1 MDKYDPNKA
10 PDPAEW
16 LEMDESRRLMLAE
29 DYHLRARVQL
39 PNTTLHAS
47 FHVMAENQVA
57 LGDEMNVAKT
67 LKRLMGDGLDRH
79 DALHAI
85 ASVLSR
91 HMYRLMSKESSAFSP
106 EEYASDLEALTI
118 EKWRELGKE
127 ED

>member
-1 MDKYDPNKA
+1 MDTYDPNTD

-29 DYHLRARVQL
+29 TYHMHARVKL

-47 FHVMAENQVA
+47 FHVMVENQVA

-67 LKRLMGDGLDRH
+67 LDRLIDDGLDRH

-91 HMYRLMSKESSAFSP
+91 HMYRLLSKESSAFSP
-106 EEYASDLEALTI
+106 EDYAADLEALTV
-118 EKWRELGKE
+118 EKWRALAEE